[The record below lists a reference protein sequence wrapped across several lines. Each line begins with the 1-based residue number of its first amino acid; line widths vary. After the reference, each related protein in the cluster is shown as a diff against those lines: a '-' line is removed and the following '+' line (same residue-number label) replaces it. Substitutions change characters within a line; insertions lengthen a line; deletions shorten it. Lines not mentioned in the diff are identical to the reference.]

1 MFYYYIDFDYMG
13 KETKKGPYTI
23 AELQTLNLP
32 VETLIWSD
40 GWDENKPI
48 SECPEVMDFFTL
60 NPPAL
65 PTDPQTTGEAA
76 FMPQVAEA
84 TEEAEMVEVHPDM
97 HWLPSTLLYLG
108 ILGGIIRTIT
118 ECVQADSG
126 AAMALIAIIGLWG
139 VVSIGGMIALKKWAL
154 ISYFAYR
161 FSMCLMLIWMVN
173 TGLDNGDDFVK
184 DIFSLI
190 LVLGLFL
197 LKKDGHNV
205 YELLWNNGV
214 FYVKKEKPVEEEKEE
229 KEENVTTDTETSEEN
244 Q

>member
-1 MFYYYIDFDYMG
+1 MATFYYYIDG
-13 KETKKGPYTI
+13 ETKKGPYTI

-48 SECPEVMDFFTL
+48 SESPEVMDFFTL

-76 FMPQVAEA
+76 YMPQVAEA

-108 ILGGIIRTIT
+108 ILGGIGRTIA

-154 ISYFAYR
+154 ISYLAYR
-161 FSMCLMLIWMVN
+161 FSMCLMLIWMFN

-214 FYVKKEKPVEEEKEE
+214 FYVKKEKPVEEAKV
-229 KEENVTTDTETSEEN
+229 ENVTTDTETSEEN

>member
-1 MFYYYIDFDYMG
+1 MAMFYYYIDG
-13 KETKKGPYTI
+13 ETKKGPYTI

-48 SECPEVMDFFTL
+48 SECPEVMDFFML
-60 NPPAL
+60 NPPAI
-65 PTDPQTTGEAA
+65 PTEPQSIEVEAQSQSA
-76 FMPQVAEA
+76 AEE
-84 TEEAEMVEVHPDM
+84 TQEELVEVHPDM

-118 ECVQADSG
+118 ECVQADSS

-173 TGLDNGDDFVK
+173 TGLDNGDDFIK

-190 LVLGLFL
+190 IILGLFL

-214 FYVKKEKPVEEEKEE
+214 FYVKKEKPVEEA
-229 KEENVTTDTETSEEN
+229 KEENETTDTETSEEN